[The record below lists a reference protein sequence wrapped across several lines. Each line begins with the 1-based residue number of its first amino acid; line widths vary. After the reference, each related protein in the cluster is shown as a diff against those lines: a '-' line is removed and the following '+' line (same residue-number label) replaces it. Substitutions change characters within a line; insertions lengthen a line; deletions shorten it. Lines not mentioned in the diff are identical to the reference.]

1 MIEHADE
8 LPHAGKRKYE
18 VDDAFKY
25 KPPAK
30 KRDETAPIRSK
41 RRVRYR
47 DGKPR
52 DKLDKRYDEYE
63 RAAVPEFRDRR
74 HERFPADHDDE
85 PCDDE
90 IEPEKLRE
98 KYGEFIHA
106 PKCTVHS
113 QKIFSKSAD
122 LWKDALFARAANS
135 LYTVRH
141 EYSYSTNARAD
152 GRGEDFHGRTGVR
165 YLLAPFKGAHSIS
178 RRPHRLRC
186 RKSRHRTASFS
197 PIGRPQKRYL
207 VLHQLSRRPCIR
219 RARHPRHDESHPAE
233 RLDGLRRH
241 GRLDG
246 RRASFGRRKR
256 QAVRASERRDN
267 DPSALRRRRGNGF

>member
-1 MIEHADE
+1 MIEHANE
-8 LPHAGKRKYE
+8 FPHAGERKHQ
-18 VDDAFKY
+18 VDDAFKN
-25 KPPAK
+25 KPPAD
-30 KRDETAPIRSK
+30 KRHNAAPIGSK
-41 RRVRYR
+41 NRMRN
-47 DGKPR
+47 GNCKAR

-122 LWKDALFARAANS
+122 LWKDGLFASAANS

-152 GRGEDFHGRTGVR
+152 GRGKNFHGRTSVR
-165 YLLAPFKGAHSIS
+165 YLLAPPKRAHRLP
-178 RRPHRLRC
+178 RRPYRLR
-186 RKSRHRTASFS
+186 RRESRYRPASFP
-197 PIGRPQKRYL
+197 PIGRPEKGYFI
-207 VLHQLSRRPCIR
+207 LHKLPRRTR
-219 RARHPRHDESHPAE
+219 VGRPRHS
-233 RLDGLRRH
+233 R
-241 GRLDG
+241 
-246 RRASFGRRKR
+246 
-256 QAVRASERRDN
+256 
-267 DPSALRRRRGNGF
+267 